1 MHISCYILF
10 IQEKKRN
17 SCCRKHDVGDL
28 DSLKRHTCELLTG
41 TFEAGGV
48 KPPLWPRLVKI
59 GGEVVN
65 Y

>member
-1 MHISCYILF
+1 ML
-10 IQEKKRN
+10 QETRCWRFGFPEAAAFPLIVN
-17 SCCRKHDVGDL
+17 
-28 DSLKRHTCELLTG
+28 TCELLTG